1 MRRFVVL
8 ISLIALPALAQTV
21 DQRIDRELPSLIQ
34 MYQSLHAA
42 PELSMQEAKTSAFV
56 ATRLRALGYDVTERV
71 GKYPNASI
79 TCYGVVAVMKN
90 GAGPVVMLR
99 TDMDA
104 LPVSEQTGLPFASTV
119 KAKPISEDATGEE
132 TPVMH

>member
-42 PELSMQEAKTSAFV
+42 PELSMQEVKTSAFV
-56 ATRLRALGYDVTERV
+56 ATRLRALG
-71 GKYPNASI
+71 
-79 TCYGVVAVMKN
+79 
-90 GAGPVVMLR
+90 
-99 TDMDA
+99 
-104 LPVSEQTGLPFASTV
+104 
-119 KAKPISEDATGEE
+119 
-132 TPVMH
+132 